1 MQLSRLKNLTLF
13 FLLIYLTN
21 ISPSLGNSTVAI
33 IDINYILKNSNS
45 GKELFI
51 KLEKINKNNIKIL
64 EKEENKL
71 KEKEIKLKQ
80 LQNVASE
87 EEINKKLELLNKD
100 IKKYKQLKQSLVK
113 NYNETKKK
121 NFDQFIIDIRP
132 TLELYMKEN
141 SLTLLID
148 KRNIFI
154 AHSETDIT
162 NDILKILN
170 KK

>member
-71 KEKEIKLKQ
+71 KEKEIKIKQ

-87 EEINKKLELLNKD
+87 EEINKKLELLNED
-100 IKKYKQLKQSLVK
+100 IMKYKQLKQSLVK

-141 SLTLLID
+141 LLTLLID

>member
-80 LQNVASE
+80 LQNIASE

-162 NDILKILN
+162 NEILKILN
-170 KK
+170 NN

>member
-1 MQLSRLKNLTLF
+1 MQLSRLKNFTLF

-21 ISPSLGNSTVAI
+21 ISPSLGNSTIAI

-71 KEKEIKLKQ
+71 KEKEIKIKQ

-87 EEINKKLELLNKD
+87 EEINKKLELLNED
-100 IKKYKQLKQSLVK
+100 IMKYKQLKQSLVK